1 MQERYLFKSE
11 RLGFRN
17 WKSSDLSGMAKI
29 NADSEVMKF
38 FPQTQNS
45 SDTQDFIERMQ
56 KQFTEYGY
64 CYFAVELLADST
76 FIGFIG
82 IAYQT
87 YKADFTP
94 CTDIGWRLSQEY
106 WGKGYATEGAK
117 RCLEY
122 AFQDLALDKV
132 LSIAPKNNE
141 NSEAV
146 MTKIGMSKVKEFDH
160 PLLLDDSRLKVCVLY
175 EIECL

>member
-11 RLGFRN
+11 RLGFRK
-17 WKSSDLSGMAKI
+17 WISSDLSEMAKI
-29 NADSEVMKF
+29 NADPEIMKF
-38 FPQTQNS
+38 FPKTQTTEE
-45 SDTQDFIERMQ
+45 TQSFIERMQ
-56 KQFTEYGY
+56 KQFTEFGY
-64 CYFAVELLADST
+64 CYFAVELLADSE

-87 YKADFTP
+87 YQADYTP
-94 CTDIGWRLSQEY
+94 CTDIGWRLSKKH

-122 AFQDLALDKV
+122 AFQNLGLIKIF
-132 LSIAPKNNE
+132 SIAPKTNE

-160 PLLLDDSRLKVCVLY
+160 PLLLDNNRLKVCVLY
-175 EIECL
+175 EIERL

>member
-17 WKSSDLSGMAKI
+17 WKSSDLAEMAEI

-38 FPQTQNS
+38 FPNIQNS
-45 SDTQDFIERMQ
+45 SETQNFIERMQ
-56 KQFTEYGY
+56 KQFADHGY
-64 CYFAVELLADST
+64 CYFAVELINDST

-82 IAYQT
+82 IADQT

-94 CTDIGWRLSQEY
+94 CTDMGWRLNKKY

-117 RCLEY
+117 RCIEY
-122 AFQDLALDKV
+122 AFQELGLDKIF
-132 LSIAPKNNE
+132 SIAPKINA

-146 MTKIGMSKVKEFDH
+146 ITKIGMSKVKEFDH

-175 EIECL
+175 EIENL